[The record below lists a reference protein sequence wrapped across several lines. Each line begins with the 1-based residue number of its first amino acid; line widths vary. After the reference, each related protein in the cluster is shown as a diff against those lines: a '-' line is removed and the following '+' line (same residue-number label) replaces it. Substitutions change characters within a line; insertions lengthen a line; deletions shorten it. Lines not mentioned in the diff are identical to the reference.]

1 MAAIA
6 KERHTPTFT
15 GVWSNIKSLWSNF
28 IVRRIAKAIFT
39 IYLVTTFIFFLVRL
53 LPGSPV
59 DVYINQLIS
68 QYGYSYDVAA
78 DQARSLFAVDPNKPL
93 VIQYFDYLG
102 NIAHGNL
109 GQSMISP
116 GVPVTDVIFKYLPCT
131 LFSVGVGL
139 LIAF

>member
-6 KERHTPTFT
+6 KERHTPR
-15 GVWSNIKSLWSNF
+15 GLGLWSTLKSLWSHF
-28 IVRRIAKAIFT
+28 LVRRIAKAIFT
-39 IYLVTTFIFFLVRL
+39 VYLVTTFIFFLIRL

-93 VIQYFDYLG
+93 IVQYFDYLG
-102 NIAHGNL
+102 NLAHGNL
-109 GQSMISP
+109 GQSMLSP
-116 GVPVTDVIFKYLPCT
+116 GVPVTDIIFKYLPWT
-131 LFSVGVGL
+131 
-139 LIAF
+139 